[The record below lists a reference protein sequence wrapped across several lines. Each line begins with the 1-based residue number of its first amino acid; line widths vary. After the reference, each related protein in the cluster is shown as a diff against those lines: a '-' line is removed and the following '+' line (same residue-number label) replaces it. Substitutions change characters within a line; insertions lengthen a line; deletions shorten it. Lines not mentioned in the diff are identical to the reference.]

1 MNGYGVLAKLASLGV
16 VALVAVLVA
25 AKGRDAAFVFHAYL
39 ISAVALGLILYY
51 SRSFSFAP
59 AGPSPATETTYLDG
73 VVKAGVIA
81 TVFWGV
87 AGFLVGVVIAS
98 QLA

>member
-1 MNGYGVLAKLASLGV
+1 MNGFGLLAKLISLGV

-25 AKGRDAAFVFHAYL
+25 ANGHDAAFVFHAYV

-59 AGPSPATETTYLDG
+59 AALSPATESTYFDD

-81 TVFWGV
+81 TVF
-87 AGFLVGVVIAS
+87 
-98 QLA
+98 